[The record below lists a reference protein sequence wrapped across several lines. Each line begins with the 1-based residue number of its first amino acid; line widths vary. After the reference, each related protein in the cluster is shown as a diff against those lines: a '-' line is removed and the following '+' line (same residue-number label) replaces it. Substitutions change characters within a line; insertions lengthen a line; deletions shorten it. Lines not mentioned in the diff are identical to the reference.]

1 VLSLPVYSAPLAV
14 RCILKLLTFRG
25 LKKNPSYRAFKPRFS
40 PLGELLS
47 FACSKVSNQR
57 KKHPA
62 TTAFGFP
69 VLLDNLGGCGTRPSK
84 LYKTQLAAELK
95 QSSPK
100 TPSLSALLGV
110 IERENKTS
118 AVPII
123 MFFYMYS
130 AALYRNQILA

>member
-1 VLSLPVYSAPLAV
+1 VEIDFYFHTRRVLKTEYISSQ
-14 RCILKLLTFRG
+14 RC
-25 LKKNPSYRAFKPRFS
+25 FS
-40 PLGELLS
+40 PLGESLS

-57 KKHPA
+57 KEHP
-62 TTAFGFP
+62 TITAFGFP

-110 IERENKTS
+110 IEGDIKPARC
-118 AVPII
+118 P
-123 MFFYMYS
+123 
-130 AALYRNQILA
+130 